1 MLFFTG
7 KTQNFNILLVV
18 IIEFLPFDFSLK
30 LNVISSCPSSSQTDA
45 KDFLQLLFGESREL

>member
-1 MLFFTG
+1 MLFLLEKLRT
-7 KTQNFNILLVV
+7 FNILLVV
-18 IIEFLPFDFSLK
+18 IIEFLPFDFSLR